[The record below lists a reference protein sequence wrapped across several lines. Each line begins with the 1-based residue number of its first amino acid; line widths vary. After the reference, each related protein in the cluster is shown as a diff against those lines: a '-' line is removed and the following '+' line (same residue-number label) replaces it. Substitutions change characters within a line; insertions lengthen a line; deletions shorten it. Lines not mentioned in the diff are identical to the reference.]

1 MSELGNV
8 FLVIIWV
15 KVRSSDHWVIVST
28 MKSTMVKR
36 AIIEMLLIIVGVMMP
51 FVSSSS
57 RLVIT

>member
-28 MKSTMVKR
+28 MESTMVKR
-36 AIIEMLLIIVGVMMP
+36 AIIEMLLIIV
-51 FVSSSS
+51 
-57 RLVIT
+57 

>member
-15 KVRSSDHWVIVST
+15 KVRSSDHWVIVAT

-51 FVSSSS
+51 FVSGSS

>member
-15 KVRSSDHWVIVST
+15 KMRSSDHWVIVST
-28 MKSTMVKR
+28 MESTMVKR

>member
-15 KVRSSDHWVIVST
+15 KMRSSDHWVIVST
-28 MKSTMVKR
+28 MESTMVKR

-51 FVSSSS
+51 FVSGSS

>member
-28 MKSTMVKR
+28 MESTMVKR

>member
-15 KVRSSDHWVIVST
+15 KMRSSDHWVIVST
-28 MKSTMVKR
+28 MESTMVKR

-51 FVSSSS
+51 FMSSSS

>member
-28 MKSTMVKR
+28 MESTMVKR
-36 AIIEMLLIIVGVMMP
+36 AIIEMFLIIVGVMMP
-51 FVSSSS
+51 FVSGSS

>member
-28 MKSTMVKR
+28 MESTMVKR

-51 FVSSSS
+51 LVSSSS

>member
-28 MKSTMVKR
+28 MESTMVKR

-57 RLVIT
+57 RLVIS

>member
-28 MKSTMVKR
+28 MEATMVKR